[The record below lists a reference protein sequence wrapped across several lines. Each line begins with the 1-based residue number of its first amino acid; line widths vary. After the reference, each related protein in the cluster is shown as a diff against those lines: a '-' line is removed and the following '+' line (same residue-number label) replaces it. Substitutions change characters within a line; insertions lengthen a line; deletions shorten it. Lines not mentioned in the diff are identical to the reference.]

1 MENKKYILRRVY
13 ALYFLLAI
21 VAVMIVGRV
30 VVVQFVEG
38 DMWREKAEN
47 LTVAYKTIDAV
58 RGNIYDAEGGL
69 LATSVPIYEVR
80 WDPNAEAITDE
91 IFNANIDTLSQCLA
105 SLFKSK
111 TAFQWKRQ
119 LQNGRNNGARYM
131 LIARKVKYTE
141 LKKLR
146 EFPIFKKGQF
156 KGGLIYLQQNKRQK
170 PFRLLAGRTIG
181 YKLDSVAMVGLEG
194 AYDKELKGVSGKR
207 LMKKIMG
214 GVWMPINDENELEPQ
229 NGYDLYTSIDINIQD
244 VAEYA
249 LMKQLKKHDA
259 AHGCVV
265 LMEVETGEVRAIAN
279 LSRDDNGVYSESYN
293 YAVGAKTEP
302 GSTFK
307 LASYMVALEDGYID
321 LDHQIETGEGV
332 YEFYGQKMEDS
343 KKGGYGKITVEEAFA
358 VSSNIAIAKI
368 IDEHYRS
375 NPQAFIDHLYK
386 IGLNKPLG
394 IEIAGEGEPYIKSA
408 DDPSWS
414 GISLP
419 WISHG
424 YELEMTPL
432 QILTLYNA
440 VANDGKMVKPM
451 FVRSVRNGNKM
462 VKELDP
468 VVLNPKIASNETIE
482 KLHAMLEAVVDH
494 GTATNLK
501 GAHYKIAGKTGTAQI
516 ANSKYGYHSNYGT
529 SYQASFCGYFPADN
543 PKYSCIV
550 VVNAPSRNVYY
561 GNLVAG
567 PIFKEIADKVYST
580 RLEMHKE
587 LKQIEYTAS
596 TPIPVAKNSYVAD
609 LEEVYK
615 QIDVDFIEQS
625 EAEWVMPETK
635 KDSVIL
641 HPKSVKQNLVPNVRG
656 MNLEDAIYLLENMGL
671 AVEVKGKGT
680 VKRQSV
686 RPGQRINKG
695 AKITLELA

>member
-1 MENKKYILRRVY
+1 MY

-394 IEIAGEGEPYIKSA
+394 VEIAGEGEPYIKSA

-468 VVLNPKIASNETIE
+468 VVLNPKVASNETIE

-587 LKQIEYTAS
+587 LKQMEYTAS

-615 QIDVDFIEQS
+615 QIDIDFIEQI

-680 VKRQSV
+680 IKRQSV

>member
-1 MENKKYILRRVY
+1 MY

>member
-1 MENKKYILRRVY
+1 
-13 ALYFLLAI
+13 
-21 VAVMIVGRV
+21 MIVGRV

>member
-394 IEIAGEGEPYIKSA
+394 VEIAGEGEPYIKSA

-468 VVLNPKIASNETIE
+468 VVLNPKVASNETIE

-587 LKQIEYTAS
+587 LKQMEYTAS

-615 QIDVDFIEQS
+615 QIDIDFIEQI

-680 VKRQSV
+680 IKRQSV

>member
-1 MENKKYILRRVY
+1 MY

-279 LSRDDNGVYSESYN
+279 LSRDDNGVCSESYN

-358 VSSNIAIAKI
+358 VSSASKI
-368 IDEHYRS
+368 
-375 NPQAFIDHLYK
+375 
-386 IGLNKPLG
+386 
-394 IEIAGEGEPYIKSA
+394 
-408 DDPSWS
+408 
-414 GISLP
+414 
-419 WISHG
+419 
-424 YELEMTPL
+424 
-432 QILTLYNA
+432 
-440 VANDGKMVKPM
+440 
-451 FVRSVRNGNKM
+451 
-462 VKELDP
+462 
-468 VVLNPKIASNETIE
+468 
-482 KLHAMLEAVVDH
+482 
-494 GTATNLK
+494 
-501 GAHYKIAGKTGTAQI
+501 
-516 ANSKYGYHSNYGT
+516 
-529 SYQASFCGYFPADN
+529 C
-543 PKYSCIV
+543 
-550 VVNAPSRNVYY
+550 
-561 GNLVAG
+561 
-567 PIFKEIADKVYST
+567 
-580 RLEMHKE
+580 
-587 LKQIEYTAS
+587 
-596 TPIPVAKNSYVAD
+596 
-609 LEEVYK
+609 
-615 QIDVDFIEQS
+615 
-625 EAEWVMPETK
+625 
-635 KDSVIL
+635 
-641 HPKSVKQNLVPNVRG
+641 
-656 MNLEDAIYLLENMGL
+656 
-671 AVEVKGKGT
+671 
-680 VKRQSV
+680 
-686 RPGQRINKG
+686 
-695 AKITLELA
+695 